1 MSVCTFIA
9 ANYPMDE
16 VRSSKEYPLE
26 INVDEGMIY
35 DGDADDNFSLYKFRE
50 VFDYSDKKHGVCL
63 EWAYYTEGRAKLIL
77 RYISDLL
84 SRTDTVEVWHVW
96 LNDGYYEY
104 DERPIIKKKT
114 LHIDE
119 ISPEDIRGID
129 NAVIWENANA
139 NSIRPIFNCLEI
151 LK

>member
-9 ANYPMDE
+9 ANCIMNE
-16 VRSSKEYPLE
+16 VRPSKKYPLK
-26 INVDEGMIY
+26 INIDEGTID
-35 DGDADDNFSLYKFRE
+35 DGDADDNFYLCKFRE
-50 VFDYSDKKHGVCL
+50 VYDYTDKKYGVCL

-77 RYISDLL
+77 KYISDVL

-96 LNDGYYEY
+96 LDYGYDEY

-119 ISPEDIRGID
+119 ISPEDIREFD
-129 NAVIWENANA
+129 NAVIWENSY
-139 NSIRPIFNCLEI
+139 SIRPIFYCWEI
-151 LK
+151 IK